1 MISAMILDSLE
12 NIWSR
17 KERSSWD
24 KTLCGAW
31 WLEAPDAS
39 KIQRHS
45 FLLFGKSFEKP
56 SLWALV
62 FKYFRQFKEKQGPST
77 FCHFCSELYHRYN
90 HADAPGSHM
99 WPSPDSG
106 SGSKCVMHNSGS
118 QMFMLWAKTLSEQDL
133 HWRNPRKNNY
143 RERSNTKS
151 RVSVHW
157 RAQCHQKW
165 PRGGR
170 EFEHPAGIEPKSLDL
185 LPLTLTTEPYICIDL
200 SKKSVYDLLY
210 LTTWNRFSACRIVVL
225 GLLRLNI
232 KARHDIPKFM
242 NAKLLYI
249 RLITFNIDWSWNI
262 FT

>member
-62 FKYFRQFKEKQGPST
+62 FKYFRQFKEKQG
-77 FCHFCSELYHRYN
+77 
-90 HADAPGSHM
+90 
-99 WPSPDSG
+99 
-106 SGSKCVMHNSGS
+106 SGSKWVMHNSGS

-225 GLLRLNI
+225 G
-232 KARHDIPKFM
+232 
-242 NAKLLYI
+242 
-249 RLITFNIDWSWNI
+249 
-262 FT
+262 